1 MQPKN
6 VDFTGLQSTLTHRP
20 VSSMEQTSLFP
31 THLQLEEK
39 QSDYSLPVV
48 ANIMKVRA
56 GMKAQT
62 GESQGKYEPSQT
74 HRTRG
79 KAKVLNK
86 RVKFTDFPW
95 KGKKNI
101 YIYVPQ
107 SKAENII
114 SAHKEKKS
122 QDIETMSLGKMK
134 HL

>member
-1 MQPKN
+1 
-6 VDFTGLQSTLTHRP
+6 
-20 VSSMEQTSLFP
+20 
-31 THLQLEEK
+31 
-39 QSDYSLPVV
+39 
-48 ANIMKVRA
+48 MKVRA

-79 KAKVLNK
+79 KAKVLNR

-95 KGKKNI
+95 KGKI
-101 YIYVPQ
+101 YIYMPQ

-114 SAHKEKKS
+114 SAHKGKES